1 MLREISEEVRVALKD
16 RLRDARQVI
25 RQHRHD
31 GGYSPMARIGERL
44 NLPQPPGPLRGVEGL
59 LGRAVSVFD
68 DAMTLAEKFVPIE
81 RPTVAETG
89 SARSFTLYFRDGSE
103 GGRAFRR
110 DLYYLAAVVL
120 AKRGIAGARIHET
133 ELASVHAAM
142 RDRHRAELPAL
153 AGAQGWSD
161 RVAASSVLC
170 ASLLTELLDHRPI
183 RFEDGS
189 VPRDSV
195 RTLEILCLTPMVLAC
210 GFATVDPGALQEA
223 DLIDLTILATDAR
236 LDRIEPA
243 CRGPEGR
250 EELAR
255 IFAMLLAHLP

>member
-31 GGYSPMARIGERL
+31 GGYSPMARVGERL
-44 NLPQPPGPLRGVEGL
+44 NLPQPPFAVRGVDSL
-59 LGRAVSVFD
+59 LGHAVSVFD

-81 RPTVAETG
+81 RPAVAEAAF
-89 SARSFTLYFRDGSE
+89 ARSFAVYFRDGSE

-110 DLYYLAAVVL
+110 DLYYLAAAVL
-120 AKRGIAGARIHET
+120 AKRGISGARIHEA

-142 RDRHRAELPAL
+142 SERHGAELSTLSSAH
-153 AGAQGWSD
+153 GWAE
-161 RVAASSVLC
+161 RVAAGSTLC

-189 VPRDSV
+189 VPRDSA
-195 RTLEILCLTPMVLAC
+195 RTLEILCLTPVVLTC
-210 GFATVDPGALQEA
+210 GFATVDPDAARDA